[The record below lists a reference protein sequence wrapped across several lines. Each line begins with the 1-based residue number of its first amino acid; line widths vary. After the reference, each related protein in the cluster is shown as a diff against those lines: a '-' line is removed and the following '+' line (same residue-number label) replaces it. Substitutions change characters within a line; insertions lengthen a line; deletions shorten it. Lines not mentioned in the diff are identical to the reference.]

1 MRVLTNVEVKIVP
14 RMAAN
19 GHPFTEL
26 LHTWTEDG
34 LPRNALSR
42 VNYSTAD
49 TPGNRAYHIQMF
61 KQRQARYEAQIG
73 LSE

>member
-1 MRVLTNVEVKIVP
+1 MRVLTNVDVKIVP

-34 LPRNALSR
+34 LPRTALSR
-42 VNYSTAD
+42 VNHATAD
-49 TPGNRAYHIQMF
+49 TPGNRAYRVQMF
-61 KQRQARYEAQIG
+61 KQRQARQEARLG
-73 LSE
+73 LSK

>member
-34 LPRNALSR
+34 LPRTALSR
-42 VNYSTAD
+42 VNYATAD
-49 TPGNRAYHIQMF
+49 TPSNRAYHIQIF
-61 KQRQARYEAQIG
+61 KQRQARQEAQIG
-73 LSE
+73 LFK